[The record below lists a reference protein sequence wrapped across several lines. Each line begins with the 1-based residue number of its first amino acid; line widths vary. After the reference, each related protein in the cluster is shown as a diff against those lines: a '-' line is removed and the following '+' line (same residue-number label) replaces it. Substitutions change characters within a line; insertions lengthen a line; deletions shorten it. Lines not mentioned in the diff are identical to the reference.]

1 MFDIAYVSLLNF
13 LMTCEV
19 IIMRGCNCEIK
30 CIACGL
36 NCRIEAK
43 NKIERTLCGEK
54 KFSVWPDR
62 NYFFKRAVNDL
73 VFRELTCFVPEGIV
87 VVDFSLG
94 NILYFLNEC
103 WTRKLRD
110 SGLKIILIA
119 DKNMM
124 PMANFWRLRSG
135 FSWAVVEV
143 NSDLS
148 NLINKIK
155 RVMLGRNLL
164 CRRTPSLTEHE
175 MKTLYLLAEGH
186 SSQDIARIM
195 ACDTRSVYRFQYS
208 LCKKFGGLNRL
219 RNLRFRH
226 TIPALD

>member
-1 MFDIAYVSLLNF
+1 
-13 LMTCEV
+13 
-19 IIMRGCNCEIK
+19 MRGCNCEIK

-119 DKNMM
+119 DKNML

-175 MKTLYLLAEGH
+175 MKTLCLLAEG
-186 SSQDIARIM
+186 IPARISPVSWR
-195 ACDTRSVYRFQYS
+195 A
-208 LCKKFGGLNRL
+208 
-219 RNLRFRH
+219 
-226 TIPALD
+226 IPAASTAFNTLYARSSAGSIACAICASGILSPRWISRD

>member
-1 MFDIAYVSLLNF
+1 M
-13 LMTCEV
+13 
-19 IIMRGCNCEIK
+19 
-30 CIACGL
+30 
-36 NCRIEAK
+36 
-43 NKIERTLCGEK
+43 
-54 KFSVWPDR
+54 WPDK

-87 VVDFSLG
+87 VVDFSLE

-110 SGLKIILIA
+110 TGLKIILVA
-119 DKNMM
+119 DKNML
-124 PMANFWRLRSG
+124 PMANFWMLRSG
-135 FSWAVVEV
+135 LLWSVVEV
-143 NSDLS
+143 NDSLS
-148 NLINKIK
+148 SLIKKIK
-155 RVMLGRNLL
+155 RIMLGRNLR

-175 MKTLYLLAEGH
+175 MKTLRLLADGH

-219 RNLRFRH
+219 RELRFRH
-226 TIPALD
+226 NIPALD